1 MACKTT
7 LLAYNHNHLSKYLG
21 AHNYLEQLVTIPESV
36 GAAHGS
42 LGEDGPDVMMGPDL
56 LTILHIH
63 CKCSDQWEASIN
75 SIDQWEASINSI
87 DQWEAS
93 ITCALEA
100 DAETPSPGNF
110 LHVTNLE
117 EKIMNLLF

>member
-1 MACKTT
+1 MACKST
-7 LLAYNHNHLSKYLG
+7 LLTYNHNHLSKYLG
-21 AHNYLEQLVTIPESV
+21 AHYYLEELVTIPESV

-63 CKCSDQWEASIN
+63 CKCSDQWEASIKN
-75 SIDQWEASINSI
+75 I

-110 LHVTNLE
+110 LHVTNLDK
-117 EKIMNLLF
+117 KIVNLLF